1 MFGLSEVAT
10 SLELQILLSVLF
22 AFLASVAIQVVR
34 RARHSLADTENPVVV
49 DFISAVLVVG
59 IVVAVVFA
67 IVDIW
72 GQTDALVDQ
81 LGVFSLEDHAPE
93 VAVSLAVFVAVQVFS
108 GISRRLLDDL
118 TDESDALDQHQ
129 REVTLRVGQIVLWSL
144 ALLLILGI
152 WNIDLTGLLVGA
164 GFLGIVIGMAARKTL
179 GSLLGGFVLMFS
191 RPFEVGDWVVIGEK
205 NGIVSDITL
214 MSTRIQNF
222 DGEYIVVP
230 NDAVS
235 TQTITNRSRKG
246 QYRLT
251 AEVNVDYET
260 DIDEARAVLLETAT
274 DVATTHEFVCET
286 PSPDV
291 VARRLADSSVVLVA
305 YVWVD
310 NPTARRVIDARDDF
324 VSALRATCDEEDIKI
339 PVPQRELSGRDDDS
353 LLGGETAET

>member
-1 MFGLSEVAT
+1 MFGLSEIAT
-10 SLELQILLSVLF
+10 SLELQVALSVLF
-22 AFLASVAIQVVR
+22 ALAASLGIQAVR
-34 RARHSLADTENPVVV
+34 RARHSLADSENPVVV
-49 DFISAVLVVG
+49 DFLSAVLVVG
-59 IVVAVVFA
+59 IVVAVVLA

-81 LGVFSLEDHAPE
+81 FGVFSLDDQAPE
-93 VAVSLAVFVAVQVFS
+93 VAVSLAVLVAVQVFS
-108 GISRRLLDDL
+108 GIARRLLDDL

-129 REVTLRVGQIVLWSL
+129 REVTLRVGQIILWSL
-144 ALLLILGI
+144 ALLLVLGI

-191 RPFEVGDWVVIGEK
+191 RPFEVGDWVVVGDH

-230 NDAVS
+230 NDVVS

-251 AEVNVDYET
+251 AEVSVDYET

-274 DVATTHEFVCET
+274 DVAETHEFVCET

-291 VARRLADSSVVLVA
+291 VARRLGESSVVLAA

-310 NPTARRVIDARDDF
+310 EPTARRVIEAQDDF
-324 VSALRATCDEEDIKI
+324 VSALRVACDEEDIKI
-339 PVPQRELSGRDDDS
+339 PFPQRELSSRDDGITVAD
-353 LLGGETAET
+353 ETVE

>member
-1 MFGLSEVAT
+1 MFGLSEIAT
-10 SLELQILLSVLF
+10 SLELQIFLSVLF
-22 AFLASVAIQVVR
+22 ALLASLAIQAVR
-34 RARHSLADTENPVVV
+34 RARSSFVDTERPVVV
-49 DFISAVLVVG
+49 DFVSAVLVVG
-59 IVVAVVFA
+59 IVVTVVLAV
-67 IVDIW
+67 VDIW
-72 GQTDALVDQ
+72 GQTEALVDQ
-81 LGVFSLEDHAPE
+81 LGVLRFDEQAPE
-93 VAVSLAVFVAVQVFS
+93 VAVSLAVLVAVQVFS
-108 GISRRLLDDL
+108 GIARRLLDDL

-129 REVTLRVGQIVLWSL
+129 REVTLRVGQITLWSL

-205 NGIVSDITL
+205 SGIVSDITL

-230 NDAVS
+230 NDVVS

-251 AEVNVDYET
+251 AEVNVDYQT
-260 DIDEARAVLLETAT
+260 DVDEARAVLLETAT
-274 DVATTHEFVCET
+274 DVAETHEFVCET
-286 PSPDV
+286 PTPDV
-291 VARRLADSSVVLVA
+291 VARRLADSSVVLSA

-310 NPTARRVIDARDDF
+310 DPTARRVIEAQDDF
-324 VSALRATCDEEDIKI
+324 VAALRAACDEEDIKI
-339 PVPQRELSGRDDDS
+339 PFPQRELSGREDS
-353 LLGGETAET
+353 ITVATEAVE